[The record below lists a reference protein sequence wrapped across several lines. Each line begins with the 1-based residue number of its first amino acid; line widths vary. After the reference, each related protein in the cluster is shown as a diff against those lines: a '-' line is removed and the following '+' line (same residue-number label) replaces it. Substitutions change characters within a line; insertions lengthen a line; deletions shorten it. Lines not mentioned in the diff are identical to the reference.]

1 MAFAENKKG
10 RGNAPPEK
18 IVYLIY
24 YDSLLLALF
33 IFGELS
39 DSDYKIQIYCFES
52 VSVLDQDRTVAD
64 FLDRTADLMAGVK
77 CVNQTV
83 FADESF
89 CQFDHFFIALLFSSL
104 DCFSRNHGSSI
115 AEHHVQNNENNDER
129 YVI

>member
-39 DSDYKIQIYCFES
+39 DSDYKIQIYCFKR
-52 VSVLDQDRTVAD
+52 VSILDQDRAIAD
-64 FLDRTADLMAGVK
+64 FLDHTGDLVAGIK
-77 CVNQTV
+77 CINQTV
-83 FADESF
+83 FSDESF
-89 CQFDHFFIALLFSSL
+89 C
-104 DCFSRNHGSSI
+104 
-115 AEHHVQNNENNDER
+115 
-129 YVI
+129 